1 MYVEQ
6 LKDVLKHSCPKRI
19 AGFFAEPIQV
29 RLTTRTQT
37 GKVCNLCY
45 LSLSIPSLFHLP
57 SPVSPFS
64 FSLFL
69 PPPSFSPSFSLLFFL
84 SLFLPPLLSLPLSS
98 SPFFLF
104 RFLPPSISSQGVGG
118 SVQLPKGFLKKAFEA
133 VREKGGLC
141 ISDEVGEEEDHTHW
155 AIRTSYLFIFW
166 HVWSLTGQQRVIT
179 RIAYIPIG
187 NHDNSMREVRWKFQS
202 THKQCWLVKQLL
214 LATAPTLTPFP
225 GCLSKGGDGLE
236 LRHQSHYMPPTLL
249 PSSLRFRLG
258 LVALA
263 ATTGG
268 LRQMM
273 SFLI

>member
-1 MYVEQ
+1 MSLICVVLYLPLFFAPRPLSSLPLNPFFHPSFSLLPSFHSSCTSSLYSGCCQASDMYVEQ

-69 PPPSFSPSFSLLFFL
+69 PPPSFSPSFSFLFFL

-141 ISDEVGEEEDHTHW
+141 ISDEVGEEEDHTHR
-155 AIRTSYLFIFW
+155 AIRTSYLFIF
-166 HVWSLTGQQRVIT
+166 
-179 RIAYIPIG
+179 
-187 NHDNSMREVRWKFQS
+187 
-202 THKQCWLVKQLL
+202 
-214 LATAPTLTPFP
+214 
-225 GCLSKGGDGLE
+225 
-236 LRHQSHYMPPTLL
+236 
-249 PSSLRFRLG
+249 
-258 LVALA
+258 
-263 ATTGG
+263 
-268 LRQMM
+268 
-273 SFLI
+273 